1 MNRLGGRTPMSL
13 AMLVIFGVIV
23 GTMASPA
30 HAQEPSGRE
39 VAAAL
44 KRKDIPPAPRLSDG
58 HPDLG
63 NGAGA
68 WAAPAIDN
76 MGGGKTPREG
86 GGGGGGAQPEKVV
99 EVPMLPWAKALVD
112 KRASRDDI
120 QDPEAYGLVPGHPRS
135 S

>member
-1 MNRLGGRTPMSL
+1 MNRFGGRTPISS
-13 AMLVIFGVIV
+13 AKVVVFGVISGV
-23 GTMASPA
+23 ILGTAAIPVV
-30 HAQEPSGRE
+30 AQDPSGRE

-44 KRKDIPPAPRLSDG
+44 KRKDIPPAPRLADG

-76 MGGGKTPREG
+76 MDGGKTPREG

-99 EVPMLPWAKALVD
+99 EVPMLPWAKALFD
-112 KRASRDDI
+112 KRA
-120 QDPEAYGLVPGHPRS
+120 
-135 S
+135 